1 MRIDP
6 RSPTRGRRFPGSRAA
21 PSRSRFCNVTV
32 LLAIAVAGFAAEKPR
47 KLAPEF
53 SLPDVDG
60 RSVSLSSYKGKVVL
74 LDFWAT
80 WCIPCKAE
88 IPWFTEFEGKYKD
101 KGFAVIGVSLDED
114 GWKVITPYIAK
125 VEARY
130 QILLGDEATAKAY
143 GGVKDL
149 PTTLLIDREG
159 KIIMTHRGFGPK
171 KMFEKAIQQA
181 LE

>member
-1 MRIDP
+1 MV
-6 RSPTRGRRFPGSRAA
+6 TR
-21 PSRSRFCNVTV
+21 RSRITRWCSARPEGFRVRLNITV
-32 LLAIAVAGFAAEKPR
+32 ATLLFAAVAGSAAEKPR
-47 KLAPEF
+47 KPAPGF
-53 SLPDVDG
+53 SLKDANG
-60 RSVSLSSYKGKVVL
+60 NAISLASYKGKVVL

-88 IPWFTEFEGKYKD
+88 IPWFNEFEGTYKD
-101 KGFAVIGVSLDED
+101 KGFAVVGVSLDED

-125 VEARY
+125 MEAKY

-149 PTTLLIDREG
+149 PTTLLIDRAG
-159 KIIMTHRGFGPK
+159 NIIMTHRGFGPK

>member
-1 MRIDP
+1 MKQ
-6 RSPTRGRRFPGSRAA
+6 TLLCLLVAA
-21 PSRSRFCNVTV
+21 LCF
-32 LLAIAVAGFAAEKPR
+32 GAEKPR
-47 KLAPEF
+47 KAAPEF
-53 SLPDVDG
+53 SLKDVNG
-60 RSVSLSSYKGKVVL
+60 NAVSLSSYKGKVVL

-101 KGFAVIGVSLDED
+101 KGFAVVGVSLDEE
-114 GWKVITPYIAK
+114 GWNVVTPYIAK

-130 QILLGDEATAKAY
+130 QILMGDEATAKAY

-159 KIIMTHRGFGPK
+159 NIIMTHKGFGPK
-171 KMFEKAIQQA
+171 KMFEKAILTA
-181 LE
+181 LQ